1 VLYTYLVR
9 IAGRCLIGIYAMF
22 DGRMG
27 SSVCCRGTSERMLLM
42 KDVVGG
48 SWTEEASAQII
59 GSEGLAPRTS
69 ANASV

>member
-1 VLYTYLVR
+1 
-9 IAGRCLIGIYAMF
+9 
-22 DGRMG
+22 
-27 SSVCCRGTSERMLLM
+27 M